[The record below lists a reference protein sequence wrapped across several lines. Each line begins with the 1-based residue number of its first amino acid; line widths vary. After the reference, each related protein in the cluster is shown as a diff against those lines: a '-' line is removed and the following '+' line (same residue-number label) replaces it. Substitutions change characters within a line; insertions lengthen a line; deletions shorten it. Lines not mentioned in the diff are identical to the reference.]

1 MFLLAIGFSFTDNKF
16 LFFVL
21 CFATLVEYYKEYMF
35 GDKKDYSMQE
45 NIAAIKKV
53 SFHMIFLSS
62 ICMCFIFLILFL
74 ISDINKYVIPIY
86 IVFISFSCICFW
98 YCKRKKNFI
107 FSVTEWFINFV
118 RTHFITWIFASC
130 LLISQQNLYITND
143 LIQTLITIFVFF
155 PPVVALLD
163 KNNEFKN
170 PIIRQTIFLII
181 SLLFLILL
189 KEMKIQ
195 NFSFS
200 TKESN
205 GITVIFMLIKL
216 LITSCSYFWII
227 QISYLSIKSCI
238 SQDNNIIK

>member
-1 MFLLAIGFSFTDNKF
+1 MFFLSIILSRTNNKF
-16 LFFVL
+16 LLFL
-21 CFATLVEYYKEYMF
+21 LGFAAMLEYYKEYMF
-35 GDKKDYSMQE
+35 GDKSDYTIKE
-45 NIAAIKKV
+45 NIEAIKKFVFHLIVLSLV
-53 SFHMIFLSS
+53 SVAFV
-62 ICMCFIFLILFL
+62 FLILFFVT
-74 ISDINKYVIPIY
+74 DINKYINYIY
-86 IVFISFSCICFW
+86 ITFFTFFYLCFW
-98 YCKRKKNFI
+98 YCIKKKNFI
-107 FSVTEWFINFV
+107 FSFMEWFVNFV
-118 RTHFITWIFASC
+118 KSHFIIWIFSSC

-170 PIIRQTIFLII
+170 PIIKQTIFLII
-181 SLLFLILL
+181 SLLFLVLL
-189 KEMKIQ
+189 KETKIQ